1 MTTVVVLFFLT
12 FVLLSVSLRCCRSP
26 NNLDLTQ
33 LDSAEPDWIK
43 QNKIGNTSRSPLF
56 DEYAKRKSLGGSSS
70 HGGINREGGQDVGNE
85 GSPRGF
91 AARGS
96 GNEGILSSSS
106 PMLTA
111 GGRSRVVSTAMKQS
125 MWEAEFLKRRRK
137 EEERRKRE
145 GGGGNAGVSS
155 PSV

>member
-1 MTTVVVLFFLT
+1 
-12 FVLLSVSLRCCRSP
+12 
-26 NNLDLTQ
+26 
-33 LDSAEPDWIK
+33 
-43 QNKIGNTSRSPLF
+43 
-56 DEYAKRKSLGGSSS
+56 
-70 HGGINREGGQDVGNE
+70 
-85 GSPRGF
+85 
-91 AARGS
+91 
-96 GNEGILSSSS
+96 
-106 PMLTA
+106 LTA

>member
-1 MTTVVVLFFLT
+1 M
-12 FVLLSVSLRCCRSP
+12 RCCRSP

-85 GSPRGF
+85 GNHRGF
-91 AARGS
+91 AAPRGVS
-96 GNEGILSSSS
+96 NEGILSSSS